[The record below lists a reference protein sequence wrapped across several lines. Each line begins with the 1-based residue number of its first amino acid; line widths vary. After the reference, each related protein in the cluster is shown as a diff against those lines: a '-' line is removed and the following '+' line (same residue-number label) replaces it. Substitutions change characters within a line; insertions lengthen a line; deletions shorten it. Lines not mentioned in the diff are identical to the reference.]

1 MPMALAPC
9 RRGCVKVKERLRVAG
24 HNKLDGTGAQAA
36 AGIAME
42 ISERDHATMQAG
54 GARAQRE
61 YWGAQMAIRIQ
72 LAARWQ

>member
-1 MPMALAPC
+1 ME
-9 RRGCVKVKERLRVAG
+9 VKEGPRVAG
-24 HNKLDGTGAQAA
+24 HNKLGGTGARAA
-36 AGIAME
+36 AGIAMK

-61 YWGAQMAIRIQ
+61 YWGAQMAMRIQ